1 MKRVTRVL
9 SGMLWMAVAASALA
23 GPQTF
28 DFKDP
33 KGVNTMYF
41 LLDSKVEPIMGL
53 ASGITGEVVFDPAS
67 PATTTGK
74 IVVDVATLHTQN
86 DGMTQTLF
94 KSDWLDLEQFKTI
107 EFTFKRVSDVKP
119 AGENAVE
126 MKVTGDFTCRGVTKE
141 ITIPVKATL
150 LKDGVKIRM
159 GERGSGDLLVLRAQ
173 FTISRKDFGIKP
185 DMGVDVVAD
194 EIEIRASI
202 AGGAKQ

>member
-9 SGMLWMAVAASALA
+9 SGMLLMAGAAGALA

-53 ASGITGEVVFDPAS
+53 ASGITGEVSFDPAS
-67 PATTTGK
+67 PAATTGK

-107 EFTFKRVSDVKP
+107 EFTFKRVTDVKP
-119 AGENAVE
+119 AGENVVE

-141 ITIPVKATL
+141 ITIPVKATM
-150 LKDGVKIRM
+150 LKDGVKMRM

-185 DMGVDVVAD
+185 EMGVDVVAD